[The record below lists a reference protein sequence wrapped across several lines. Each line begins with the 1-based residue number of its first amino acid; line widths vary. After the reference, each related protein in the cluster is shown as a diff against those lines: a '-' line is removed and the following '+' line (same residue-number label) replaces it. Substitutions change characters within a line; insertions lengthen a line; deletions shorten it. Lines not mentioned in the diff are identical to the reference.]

1 MKKLFLSIVLL
12 LFCFTVNAQFGASF
26 GYESSKAKVSGDES
40 FTTGYSGSL
49 SIGLFYESD
58 ISNKLDLLSSFD
70 FGIGEKV
77 GDESNNTIA
86 VGLDLQYYPAGKE
99 YYDGFFIQPGIGFG
113 YSLRD
118 MDDGRDAI
126 VGIGLSGSI
135 GLGFDLS
142 EKLTV
147 IGSYRINLSDSS
159 NIDGITTKISGFGA
173 SLLYKFKFRNK

>member
-1 MKKLFLSIVLL
+1 
-12 LFCFTVNAQFGASF
+12 
-26 GYESSKAKVSGDES
+26 
-40 FTTGYSGSL
+40 
-49 SIGLFYESD
+49 
-58 ISNKLDLLSSFD
+58 
-70 FGIGEKV
+70 
-77 GDESNNTIA
+77 
-86 VGLDLQYYPAGKE
+86 
-99 YYDGFFIQPGIGFG
+99 
-113 YSLRD
+113 